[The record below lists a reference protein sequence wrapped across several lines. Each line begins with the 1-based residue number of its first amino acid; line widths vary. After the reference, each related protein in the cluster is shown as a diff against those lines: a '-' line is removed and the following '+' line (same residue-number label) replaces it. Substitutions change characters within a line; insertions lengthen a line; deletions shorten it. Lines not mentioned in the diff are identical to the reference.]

1 MSKEDSKRHG
11 TCLPTYG
18 NNCCIFNETEGDRIA
33 GSCFILASNCISVDL
48 PLEMDQFR
56 GSCNEDLGKIAT
68 RDSEEILNDDAIL
81 DDLMVSENIEIVENF
96 DHAAMVQ

>member
-1 MSKEDSKRHG
+1 
-11 TCLPTYG
+11 
-18 NNCCIFNETEGDRIA
+18 
-33 GSCFILASNCISVDL
+33 
-48 PLEMDQFR
+48 MDQFR

-96 DHAAMVQ
+96 DHAAMVQWLKLLLC